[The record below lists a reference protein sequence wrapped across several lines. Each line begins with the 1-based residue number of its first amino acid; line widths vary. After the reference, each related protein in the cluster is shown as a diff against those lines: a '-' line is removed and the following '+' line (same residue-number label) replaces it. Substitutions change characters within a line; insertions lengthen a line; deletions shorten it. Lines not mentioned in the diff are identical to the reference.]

1 MGKCSS
7 EQEAIDKKNY
17 LISLNFAPPDSII
30 IHPSNRQENNA
41 IYGTV
46 AVGTPI
52 GTDTFIKEFMQP
64 EEIGKTFDRSR
75 KHYQNSRP
83 SNLKRKIFTNILG
96 RTISDIAWK

>member
-30 IHPSNRQENNA
+30 IHHPSNRQENTA

-52 GTDTFIKEFMQP
+52 GTDTFIKEFMKKKL
-64 EEIGKTFDRSR
+64 KTRS
-75 KHYQNSRP
+75 K
-83 SNLKRKIFTNILG
+83 LKTLSKLMILKLS
-96 RTISDIAWK
+96 ISY

>member
-1 MGKCSS
+1 MNKAKGKFLMGKCSS

-30 IHPSNRQENNA
+30 IHPFNRQENTA

-52 GTDTFIKEFMQP
+52 GTDTFIKEFMS
-64 EEIGKTFDRSR
+64 EEKTRKTLDRS
-75 KHYQNSRP
+75 
-83 SNLKRKIFTNILG
+83 
-96 RTISDIAWK
+96 